1 MIQRGCSSSWS
12 APVKKNLLSL
22 IFAFSL
28 AAGGSSAFGQQ
39 QDTGASGVIDGS
51 DVYQFLNSGPIIDGT
66 RMEEASRKFDSAI
79 KMPDRTRQ
87 CKTWQE
93 VIDRDKKLQN
103 AGVGAVYPGDGTKF
117 GAPGSANAA
126 KQGGSAYGDTSTST
140 VDGEKNKGPG
150 FISRAAEWMGFPVS
164 DEPLPGDVDASLA
177 GDLPAGP
184 DPRVYVHEIKHTSQQ
199 QRQQL
204 NNAQPQRFVEKEQQ
218 PPSVIVDEGNDS
230 PTR

>member
-1 MIQRGCSSSWS
+1 M
-12 APVKKNLLSL
+12 KKDLLSL
-22 IFAFSL
+22 IFAITL
-28 AAGGSSAFGQQ
+28 ATGATAAHGQQ

-79 KMPDRTRQ
+79 KMPDRKHQ

-93 VIDRDKKLQN
+93 VIDRDRKLQD
-103 AGVGAVYPGDGTKF
+103 AGVGAVYPGDGTSF
-117 GAPGSANAA
+117 GAPGTQNATR
-126 KQGGSAYGDTSTST
+126 QGGSAYG
-140 VDGEKNKGPG
+140 GAYNPPRQKEKGPG
-150 FISRAAEWMGFPVS
+150 WFTRAAEWVGFPIS

-184 DPRVYVHEIKHTSQQ
+184 DPRVYVHEMKHAPGEPGAQGQQ
-199 QRQQL
+199 QVNSVVAPR
-204 NNAQPQRFVEKEQQ
+204 PSYTEQQ
-218 PPSVIVDEGNDS
+218 PPTVIVDEGNP